1 MQAAVRNAEFCVA
14 RQQANG
20 WFPNCCL
27 SDPKRPLLHT
37 MAYTMQ
43 GLVGIGKL
51 TGRKDFI
58 CAAQKTADAE
68 ARIMNADGFIPG
80 RQSPS
85 FGAESTW
92 CCLTGSAQTSIVWSG
107 LFQITGDEKYR
118 RSVSV
123 VNRFLM
129 AHHDIDNKDLRLR
142 GGVPGSWPVWA
153 DYGRLSILNWATKFF
168 VDALSLQQRIA
179 AV

>member
-1 MQAAVRNAEFCVA
+1 VQAAVRNAEFCVA

-80 RQSPS
+80 RQSPVS
-85 FGAESTW
+85 ERSPRGAV
-92 CCLTGSAQTSIVWSG
+92 LR
-107 LFQITGDEKYR
+107 D
-118 RSVSV
+118 
-123 VNRFLM
+123 
-129 AHHDIDNKDLRLR
+129 RLR
-142 GGVPGSWPVWA
+142 PQSSGAGCF
-153 DYGRLSILNWATKFF
+153 RLPATRNT
-168 VDALSLQQRIA
+168 AGPSRW
-179 AV
+179 